1 MFHVKLFLFA
11 SRHISLVITLYQ
23 KIDLLFCFF
32 HYKLNL
38 NSFKKKKADLGG
50 GSVHKVFIKFP
61 IALLPHS

>member
-38 NSFKKKKADLGG
+38 NSFKKKKLIWEGG
-50 GSVHKVFIKFP
+50 VFTKS
-61 IALLPHS
+61 LLSFL